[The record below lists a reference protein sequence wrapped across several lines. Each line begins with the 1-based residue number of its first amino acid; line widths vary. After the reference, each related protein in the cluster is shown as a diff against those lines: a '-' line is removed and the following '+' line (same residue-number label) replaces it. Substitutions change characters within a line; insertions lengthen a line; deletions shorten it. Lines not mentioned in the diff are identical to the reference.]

1 MRLEPR
7 DDWVYWMLLAH
18 YASTETRKRFWQERP
33 DDVGQF
39 LRELPDW
46 DALQA
51 HLVREAMTLNLLCEQ
66 GGCLLTIADDAYP
79 DALRQ
84 AQGLNPPLVL
94 YALGDVGILHEPPLV
109 ALAGSRHASEHALQ
123 EAQRLVAELVQE
135 GYHTV
140 TGFARGVD
148 ETVAQTTLQY
158 GGKTV
163 GVLAQGL
170 LHRLTQQAAR
180 AYMHALNDD
189 RLLLLSELHPNT
201 PWAGKFAMMRN
212 RIVAGLADF
221 LIIVEAGAELSQRDG
236 KTVRSGTFE
245 CAKIARKLGRAVYAL
260 DLPAEG
266 NRQLLAQGIAQCW
279 AEVSAPSV
287 VEQGTLF

>member
-39 LRELPDW
+39 LRALPDW

-51 HLVREAMTLNLLCEQ
+51 HLVHEAMTLNLLCEQ
-66 GGCLLTIADDAYP
+66 GGRLLTIADDAYP

-109 ALAGSRHASEHALQ
+109 ALAGSRHASEQALQ

-135 GYHTV
+135 GYHTA

-148 ETVAQTTLQY
+148 ETVAQATLQY

-212 RIVAGLADF
+212 RIVVGLADF
-221 LIIVEAGAELSQRDG
+221 LIIVEAGAELSQRNG

-245 CAKIARKLGRAVYAL
+245 CAKIAHRAGRPVYAL
-260 DLPAEG
+260 DLPAAG
-266 NRQLLAQGIAQCW
+266 NKQLLAQGIAQRW
-279 AEVSAPSV
+279 GEPTPHPQ
-287 VEQGTLF
+287 QGALF

>member
-1 MRLEPR
+1 MRIEPR

-18 YASTETRKRFWQERP
+18 YASSETRKRFWQERP

-39 LRELPDW
+39 LREQPDW
-46 DALQA
+46 DALEPRIVQ
-51 HLVREAMTLNLLCEQ
+51 EALTLNLLCEQ
-66 GGCLLTIADDAYP
+66 GGCVLTFAEAAYP
-79 DALRQ
+79 DTLRQ
-84 AQGLNPPLVL
+84 ARDASPPLVL

-109 ALAGSRHASEHALQ
+109 ALAGSRNASERALH
-123 EAQRLVAELVQE
+123 EAQRITAELVQE

-148 ETVAQTTLQY
+148 ETVAQATLQH
-158 GGKTV
+158 GGKTI

-189 RLLLLSELHPNT
+189 QLLLLSELHPTT
-201 PWAGKFAMMRN
+201 PWSGRFAMMRN

-221 LIIVEAGAELSQRDG
+221 LIIVEAGAELRQRDG

-287 VEQGTLF
+287 EEQGTLF